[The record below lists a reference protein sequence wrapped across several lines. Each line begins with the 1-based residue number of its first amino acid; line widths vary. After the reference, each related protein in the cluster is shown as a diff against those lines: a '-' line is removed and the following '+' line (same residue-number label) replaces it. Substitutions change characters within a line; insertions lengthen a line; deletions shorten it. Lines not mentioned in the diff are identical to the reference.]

1 MRAGGKRR
9 CCPAILCPK
18 HSMLLLHYALHIK
31 YSPSTVLIVYHN
43 HTVMS
48 RNIIKNPIRHDIV
61 LYTGNHTHKQYMVLC
76 HKNPLLVRQYTFP

>member
-31 YSPSTVLIVYHN
+31 YSLLTVLIVYHN
-43 HTVMS
+43 NVSVS
-48 RNIIKNPIRHDIV
+48 RNIIKNTIIP
-61 LYTGNHTHKQYMVLC
+61 LENHIHKQYIDLLLQ
-76 HKNPLLVRQYTFP
+76 NYLLVRKNIFS

>member
-31 YSPSTVLIVYHN
+31 YSLLTVLIVYHN
-43 HTVMS
+43 NVSVS
-48 RNIIKNPIRHDIV
+48 RNIVKIPIFPLD
-61 LYTGNHTHKQYMVLC
+61 NHIHKQYTVL
-76 HKNPLLVRQYTFP
+76 LL